1 MLRATVISV
10 VVAFALTSC
19 ADQGSGGR
27 KAPVDNPLT
36 AHFDLVEAWGASRI
50 PGLVLARLED
60 CSVSETELFG
70 VTDIDTREPMSDLT
84 AMEAASLSK
93 PVFAY
98 LLMQLVDEGVIDLDE
113 RIAETLA
120 WPRIRDQDA
129 FGQLTPRMLLSH
141 QSGLPN
147 WAGDS
152 GDPVRQDP
160 LKFAF
165 RPGKKFLYSG
175 EGYGL
180 LQAFVEAKT
189 GQGLQQIFRERLGSL
204 MPMSTYDSF
213 LPRRAEPAFGHGK
226 QGGKK
231 KGRAITN
238 PTVPHAAYSLRTVL
252 PDYAR
257 FAEHL
262 CRGKGLSA
270 EAFAA
275 FQEPQVRVA
284 RRSGGEISWALGI
297 GRMDVDG
304 GSVLFHW
311 GDNGAFKSFIAVAP
325 ETGRGVVFFANA
337 TSGLKLIE
345 PAGEHSVGDLDPVI
359 DWLGYGRP

>member
-1 MLRATVISV
+1 MLRTVFAFVALV
-10 VVAFALTSC
+10 VGLSAC
-19 ADQGSGGR
+19 GDQGSGPR
-27 KAPVDNPLT
+27 REPVKNLLT
-36 AHFDLVEAWGASRI
+36 AHFNLVEAWGASRI

-93 PVFAY
+93 PVLAY
-98 LLMQLVDEGVIDLDE
+98 MLMQLVDEGVVDLDE
-113 RIAETLA
+113 AIADTID
-120 WPRIRDQDA
+120 WPRIRDQEA
-129 FGQLTPRMLLSH
+129 YRALTPRMLLSH

-152 GDPVRQDP
+152 GNPDREDP
-160 LKFAF
+160 LKFSF
-165 RPGKKFLYSG
+165 NPGKKFAYSG

-189 GQGLQQIFRERLGSL
+189 GKGLETLFRERMGEV
-204 MPMSTYDSF
+204 MPLSTYDTL
-213 LPRRAEPAFGHGK
+213 LPKRVEPAFGHGNK
-226 QGGKK
+226 GGKK
-231 KGRAITN
+231 KGRTIGQ

-262 CRGKGLSA
+262 CRGEGLSA
-270 EAFAA
+270 ESFAA

-284 RRSGGEISWALGI
+284 RKSGGEISWALGI
-297 GRMDVDG
+297 GRMDNDDG
-304 GSVLFHW
+304 TVLFHW
-311 GDNGAFKSFIAVAP
+311 GDNGAFKAFIAVAP
-325 ETGRGVVFFANA
+325 DTGRGVVFFANA
-337 TSGLKLIE
+337 RSGLKLIE
-345 PAGEHSVGDLDPVI
+345 PAGEPSVGDLDPVI